1 MGGGAGRLTAA
12 FLSRL
17 NKVCRV
23 LSLLAA
29 VIGAFVHWVLSLTVI
44 APGMKKPRRSLS
56 YRGTTVRQ
64 PSICPIPAG

>member
-1 MGGGAGRLTAA
+1 MTAA

-29 VIGAFVHWVLSLTVI
+29 VIGAFVHWVL
-44 APGMKKPRRSLS
+44 P
-56 YRGTTVRQ
+56 
-64 PSICPIPAG
+64 